1 MEIAI
6 LIMLVSVKWRLLV
19 ALSEKQRI
27 PIQYDEIK
35 SIDHTTFATVN
46 ADNFSREQRFESLLA
61 TLIITNI

>member
-6 LIMLVSVKWRLLV
+6 LIMLVLVKWRLLV
-19 ALSEKQRI
+19 AIREKQRL
-27 PIQYDEIK
+27 PIQYYEMK
-35 SIDHTTFATVN
+35 SRDHTTFATVN